1 MSESSADRDTLV
13 LERKPISV
21 FLRERLAAAG
31 RRAWAND
38 HLSDFVGPIELDALE
53 NEVADRANEMLR
65 ALVIDTES
73 DPNTRDTGRRV
84 ARMFVREVFAGRYS
98 PRPDVTEFDG
108 IRQADG
114 CFAIGPIAI
123 RSCCAHHLVPITGQ
137 AWVGVIP
144 NGENAT
150 VIGLSKY
157 HRLTHWI
164 MSRPQIQEEA
174 AEQLADELQQAIG
187 SPRALAV
194 VVRAKHLCCG
204 WRGVK
209 DDASL
214 MTTSVMRGLFKQD
227 PKARQEF
234 LALIAGMGF

>member
-21 FLRERLAAAG
+21 FLRERLTAAG

-38 HLSDFVGPIELDALE
+38 NLSEFVGPIELDALE

-73 DPNTRDTGRRV
+73 DPNTRDTARRV
-84 ARMFVREVFAGRYS
+84 ARMFVREVFAGRYQ
-98 PRPDVTEFDG
+98 PRPEVTEFEG
-108 IRQADG
+108 IRQADE

-144 NGENAT
+144 NERDGYGHRPIEISPAHAMDNVAASDPRGSRRAT
-150 VIGLSKY
+150 
-157 HRLTHWI
+157 
-164 MSRPQIQEEA
+164 
-174 AEQLADELQQAIG
+174 
-187 SPRALAV
+187 
-194 VVRAKHLCCG
+194 C
-204 WRGVK
+204 
-209 DDASL
+209 
-214 MTTSVMRGLFKQD
+214 
-227 PKARQEF
+227 
-234 LALIAGMGF
+234 

>member
-1 MSESSADRDTLV
+1 MLIGILWFSIAQPHFRDSSV
-13 LERKPISV
+13 
-21 FLRERLAAAG
+21 ERLTAAG

-38 HLSDFVGPIELDALE
+38 NLSEFVGPIELDALE

-73 DPNTRDTGRRV
+73 DPNTRDTARRV
-84 ARMFVREVFAGRYS
+84 ARMFVREVFAGRYQ
-98 PRPDVTEFDG
+98 PRPEVTEFEG
-108 IRQADG
+108 IRQADE

-144 NGENAT
+144 NVENAT

-174 AEQLADELQQAIG
+174 VEQLADELQQAIG

-194 VVRAKHLCCG
+194 VVRARHLCCG

-209 DDASL
+209 DDTSL

-227 PKARQEF
+227 AMARQEF

>member
-1 MSESSADRDTLV
+1 LV
-13 LERKPISV
+13 LDRKPISV
-21 FLRERLAAAG
+21 FLRERMTAAG

-38 HLSDFVGPIELDALE
+38 NLSEFVGPIELDALE
-53 NEVADRANEMLR
+53 NEVADRANDLLR

-73 DPNTRDTGRRV
+73 DPNTRDTARRV
-84 ARMFVREVFAGRYS
+84 ARMFVREVFAGRYQ
-98 PRPDVTEFDG
+98 PRPVVTEFEG
-108 IRQADG
+108 IRQADD

-144 NGENAT
+144 NVENAT

-174 AEQLADELQQAIG
+174 VEQLADELEGAIG

-194 VVRAKHLCCG
+194 VVRSRHLCCG

-209 DDASL
+209 DDASWR
-214 MTTSVMRGLFKQD
+214 SIRVPACR
-227 PKARQEF
+227 R
-234 LALIAGMGF
+234 

>member
-1 MSESSADRDTLV
+1 MKESTAVLDISNPSHSRFSETLRLRLSAADHSA
-13 LERKPISV
+13 K
-21 FLRERLAAAG
+21 
-31 RRAWAND
+31 AND
-38 HLSDFVGPIELDALE
+38 NLSAFIHPAELDVLE
-53 NEVADRANEMLR
+53 NEVADRAEDLLR
-65 ALVIDTES
+65 ALVIDTEA
-73 DPNTRDTGRRV
+73 DPNTRDTAKRV
-84 ARMFVREVFAGRYS
+84 AKMFVREVFAGRYL

-108 IRQADG
+108 IRHADE
-114 CFAIGPIAI
+114 CFAVGPISI

-137 AWVGVIP
+137 AWIGVIP
-144 NGENAT
+144 NDGAT

-174 AEQLADELQQAIG
+174 VEQLADELENAIDN
-187 SPRALAV
+187 PRALAV
-194 VVRAKHLCCG
+194 VVRAKHLCCS

-214 MTTSVMRGLFKQD
+214 MTSSVMRGLFKQD

>member
-1 MSESSADRDTLV
+1 MKEFNAGRETL
-13 LERKPISV
+13 EPTRTPISEI
-21 FLRERLAAAG
+21 LRERLTAA
-31 RRAWAND
+31 RHRARAND
-38 HLSDFVGPIELDALE
+38 NLSDFIGPIELDALE
-53 NEVADRANEMLR
+53 NEVADRANELLR
-65 ALVIDTES
+65 ALVIDTET
-73 DPNTRDTGRRV
+73 DPNTRDTARRV

-187 SPRALAV
+187 SRRALAV